1 MDSTQPMLS
10 KILSE
15 DWVGDIMEEFRDPA
29 GRTMWGKLDNVN
41 EQVLG
46 NFLKNQYPQ
55 TIAVILGKIDQ
66 THSAMVVTTLP
77 ENFAMEVGHAHTAHR
92 GGQQVYIEGRGA
104 SAAHRV
110 LV

>member
-15 DWVGDIMEEFRDPA
+15 DWVGDIIEEIRGPA
-29 GRTMWGKLDNVN
+29 GRKMWGKLDNVN

-46 NFLKNQYPQ
+46 NFLKNEYPQ

-66 THSAMVVTTLP
+66 THSGMVVATLP
-77 ENFAMEVGHAHTAHR
+77 ENFAMEVGHAHAAHR
-92 GGQQVYIEGRGA
+92 GGQREYKEECGA

>member
-15 DWVGDIMEEFRDPA
+15 DRVGDIMEEIRGPA
-29 GRTMWGKLDNVN
+29 GRTMWGKLDNGN

-46 NFLKNQYPQ
+46 NFLKNEYPQ

-66 THSAMVVTTLP
+66 THSAMVAATLP
-77 ENFAMEVGHAHTAHR
+77 EKFALEVGHVHAAHR
-92 GGQQVYIEGRGA
+92 GGQQEYIKECGA